1 MIEISDPTTPFVLC
15 DDNFSL
21 NGKSWLFTG
30 FHGAVRIDDV
40 SSASQSFTDIEHYLD
55 KGFYVAGYSTYELAR
70 AFDLQT
76 HALSN
81 KPLAY
86 FGIFSERTSVS
97 QDDVEKFLD
106 TGTSYTLSKQ
116 VGSSFDDYH
125 TALQQIQIALRS
137 GDTYQ
142 VNYTFRCLL
151 ERTGCFKNLYSALRA
166 AQPVE
171 YGALLSF
178 EDCTILSRSPELFFR
193 KTGSHFMTKPMKG
206 TAPRQNNTQDD
217 KKVSKKLQS
226 DPKTRSENMMIVD
239 LLRNDFGR
247 IAKTGSVKVDSLM
260 GLETYA
266 TVHQI
271 VSTISCEVDETIS
284 LFEIFKA
291 LFPCG
296 SVTGA
301 PKKSTMEIINT
312 LEPSP
317 RGVYTGAIGYVTP
330 DRDMCFNVPIRTLE
344 FDNTGTGTMG
354 IGSGVVAASDTHSE
368 WEECLLKAKFLDAVC
383 SR

>member
-1 MIEISDPTTPFVLC
+1 VIEISDPTTPFVLC
-15 DDNFSL
+15 DDNFSQQ
-21 NGKSWLFTG
+21 KASWLFTG
-30 FHGAVRIDDV
+30 FQKAVSIDHIH
-40 SSASQSFTDIEHYLD
+40 SSNQFFTEIEEYLD
-55 KGFYVAGYSTYELAR
+55 KGFYVAGYATYELAQ
-70 AFDLQT
+70 AFGLKT
-76 HALSN
+76 HRLPN

-86 FGIFSERTSVS
+86 FGVFSDRACLSES
-97 QDDVEKFLD
+97 DVENLLNTKEVFELKKNV
-106 TGTSYTLSKQ
+106 S
-116 VGSSFDDYH
+116 SSFEDYQN
-125 TALQQIQIALRS
+125 ALKQIETALRS

-142 VNYTFRCLL
+142 VNYTIRCLL
-151 ERTGCFKNLYSALRA
+151 ETSGCFKSLYSALRT

-171 YGALLSF
+171 YGAFLNF
-178 EDCTILSRSPELFFR
+178 EHCTILSRSPELFF
-193 KTGSHFMTKPMKG
+193 KKAGSHLMTKPMKG
-206 TAPRQNNTQDD
+206 TAQR
-217 KKVSKKLQS
+217 KVSPAEDAKTAQKLQS

-260 GLETYA
+260 ELETYA

-271 VSTISCEVDETIS
+271 VSTISCEVDDTIS
-284 LFEIFKA
+284 LFDIFKA

-312 LEPSP
+312 LEPTP
-317 RGVYTGAIGYVTP
+317 RGIYTGAIGYITP

-344 FDNTGTGTMG
+344 FDNTQTGVMG
-354 IGSGVVAASDTHSE
+354 IGSGVVAASDAHSE
-368 WEECLLKAKFLDAVC
+368 WEECLLKAKFLDTVC